1 MIVNI
6 VKEQS
11 TIVAN
16 NRQGELEFREKR
28 IRNSPKWH
36 TEEDTKEQKK
46 AIRRSEERTK
56 TENIILRNLM
66 EA

>member
-1 MIVNI
+1 MVNI

-28 IRNSPKWH
+28 IRNSSKWH
-36 TEEDTKEQKK
+36 TEEDAKERKK

-56 TENIILRNLM
+56 TENIIVRNLM

>member
-1 MIVNI
+1 MVNI
-6 VKEQS
+6 VKKQS
-11 TIVAN
+11 SIVAN

-28 IRNSPKWH
+28 IPNSPKWH
-36 TEEDTKEQKK
+36 TEEDTKERKK

-56 TENIILRNLM
+56 TENIIVKNLM